1 MLLVESKNWGRM
13 RYSVKVKMEEPRFC
27 RCFFR
32 TLLLG
37 SEYLELF
44 ERSISPFSFPFSPC
58 LENSLQKDI
67 ARLAADQ
74 SCGILF
80 NWVTKAGFVSVQLLV
95 AGPYGNAL
103 MNSSSPSLSLLDW
116 ALTTCIKIGNIQV
129 KHQEERKFGLFPWL
143 SFSEVH
149 MQEQYS
155 VCCFCPVVFVL
166 L

>member
-1 MLLVESKNWGRM
+1 M

-95 AGPYGNAL
+95 AGPYGSAL

-155 VCCFCPVVFVL
+155 VCCFCLVVFVL

>member
-13 RYSVKVKMEEPRFC
+13 RYCVKVKMEEPRFC

-44 ERSISPFSFPFSPC
+44 GRSISPFSFPFSPC

-74 SCGILF
+74 SCGTLF

-95 AGPYGNAL
+95 ASPYGSAL